1 MLLIDT
7 SAWVELFRRGSRI
20 TLDDLADDRD
30 RIVTCLPVIQEVL
43 QGFDDQR
50 AFQIARTAM
59 SALPCVDAPMSRAV
73 VDSAVDIY
81 RLARRVGVTVR
92 SSVECLV
99 AASASRHRLTV
110 VHRNRDYAQLARVV
124 PIEHVD
130 ITPLLT
136 RR

>member
-1 MLLIDT
+1 VLLIDT
-7 SAWVELFRRGSRI
+7 SAWIEVFRRGSRI

>member
-1 MLLIDT
+1 VLLIDT